1 MSQSLSRA
9 LDLLRE
15 IVSGT
20 NSLDGLAATAGVH
33 KTTVLRLL
41 NTLEEH
47 GFVTRDA
54 GFRYHLGPA
63 MFELTQ
69 TALEEQDVRGVASQH
84 LRALG
89 AATGQT
95 VHLAAYEDGS
105 VFYIDKVES
114 RQPLR
119 MYSRVG
125 LPASLYATGV
135 AKVLLGGLDPA
146 ERRRIVNGIVFE
158 RYTDKTITDAD
169 ALLADIERSKER
181 GWAEDHEEHESFMN
195 CVAAPVFGPD
205 GRIAAAVSISVP
217 TMVLPHADVRGL
229 LPQLLATTAAI
240 SIELGYAPA
249 EARTP
254 SASVTP
260 TTAATEPHPAT

>member
-15 IVSGT
+15 IVSGN
-20 NSLDGLAATAGVH
+20 NSLDGMSQVIGVH

-47 GFVTRDA
+47 GFVTRDGA
-54 GFRYHLGPA
+54 FRYHLGRA
-63 MFELTQ
+63 MFDLTQ
-69 TALEEQDVRGVASQH
+69 TALEDQDVRNVASSH

-89 AATGQT
+89 NATGQT
-95 VHLAAYEDGS
+95 VHLAAYDDGA

-135 AKVLLGGLDPA
+135 AKVLLGGLDPV
-146 ERRRIVNGIVFE
+146 ERRRIVDGITFE
-158 RYTDKTITDAD
+158 AYTEKTIVTAEG
-169 ALLADIERSKER
+169 LLAEIERSTER

-217 TMVLPHADVRGL
+217 TAVLPHSGVRAL
-229 LPQLLATTAAI
+229 LPQLLEATAAI
-240 SIELGYAPA
+240 SADLGYSPGPA
-249 EARTP
+249 VALRQAQGP
-254 SASVTP
+254 D
-260 TTAATEPHPAT
+260 TADLGHTGH

>member
-15 IVSGT
+15 IVSGN
-20 NSLDGLAATAGVH
+20 NSLDGMSQVIGVH

-47 GFVTRDA
+47 GFVTRDGA
-54 GFRYHLGPA
+54 FRYHLGRA
-63 MFELTQ
+63 MFDLTQ
-69 TALEEQDVRGVASQH
+69 TALEDQDVRNVASSH

-89 AATGQT
+89 NATGQT
-95 VHLAAYEDGS
+95 VHLAAYDDGA

-135 AKVLLGGLDPA
+135 AKVLLGGLDPV
-146 ERRRIVNGIVFE
+146 ERRRIVDGITFE
-158 RYTDKTITDAD
+158 AYTEKTIITAEG
-169 ALLADIERSKER
+169 LLAEIERSTER

-217 TMVLPHADVRGL
+217 TAVLPHSGVRAL
-229 LPQLLATTAAI
+229 LPQLLEATAAI
-240 SIELGYAPA
+240 SADLGYSPGPA
-249 EARTP
+249 VALRQAQGPDTDLGH
-254 SASVTP
+254 TG
-260 TTAATEPHPAT
+260 H

>member
-20 NSLDGLAATAGVH
+20 NSLDALAATAGVH

-54 GFRYHLGPA
+54 SFRYHLGRA

-69 TALEEQDVRGVASQH
+69 TALDEQDVRGVAAPH
-84 LRALG
+84 IRALG

-95 VHLAAYEDGS
+95 VHLAAYEGGS

-135 AKVLLGGLDPA
+135 AKVLLGGLDET
-146 ERRRIVNGIVFE
+146 ERRRVVTGIVFE
-158 RYTDKTITDAD
+158 RYTDKTITDAE
-169 ALLADIERSKER
+169 ALLAEIERSTER

-205 GRIAAAVSISVP
+205 GRVAAAVSISVP
-217 TMVLPHADVRGL
+217 TMVLPHSGVRAL
-229 LPQLLATTAAI
+229 LPQLLDTTTAI
-240 SIELGYAPA
+240 STELGYAP
-249 EARTP
+249 P
-254 SASVTP
+254 P
-260 TTAATEPHPAT
+260 TTEAPATA